1 MRRKT
6 AEKPRKKKKEKKTKK
21 DRAAIINLRDAQTR
35 KAKTAL
41 FFSGLF
47 ALLLAVYGFCY
58 IVDSSY
64 LGKANPFT
72 FWKAGQRGISFKLA
86 DLGILPRVYYSV
98 SAEGLAPKTVDSTA
112 FFYFLILGSV
122 VLSFLH
128 SLILS
133 VFRSSTKVGIEKKLE
148 PLYRMAEEA
157 LRLSDESRNTQ
168 PQPAAG
174 PGPAVGLHDLE
185 SAIES
190 MNPDELSELHT
201 GDADLEGLEDA
212 INSLLKRTKQSYS
225 QQIRF
230 VSDASH
236 ELRTPIAVIKGYTDM
251 LDRWG
256 KSDEKILDESIHAIK
271 TETEH
276 MNTLV
281 EQLLFLARGDS
292 GRTKLEIVEFS
303 LSDMMR
309 EVYGESVMIDEN
321 HRWELSA
328 EGEVTAVGDTAL
340 LKQAVRILVDNAAKY
355 TPEGEKIIL
364 RAKYDSEGAPTAEV
378 QDNGSGIPGKDLSH
392 IFDRFYRSDPSR
404 TGRQSGTGLGLA
416 IAKWIVDRHG
426 GYFDVV
432 SLEGMGT
439 RIGIHLPKAK

>member
-1 MRRKT
+1 MSGKT
-6 AEKPRKKKKEKKTKK
+6 DAKPRKKKEKKAKK

-58 IVDSSY
+58 IVDSGY
-64 LGKANPFT
+64 LGTANPFT
-72 FWKAGQRGISFKLA
+72 FWKAGDRGISFKLA
-86 DLGILPRVYYSV
+86 DMGILPQVYYTV
-98 SAEGLAPKTVDSTA
+98 KAEGLVPKTLDATA
-112 FFYFLILGSV
+112 FFYFLILGSI

-128 SLILS
+128 SLILGI
-133 VFRSSTKVGIEKKLE
+133 FRSSTKVGIEKKLA
-148 PLYRMAEEA
+148 PLYKMAEEA
-157 LRLSDESRNTQ
+157 LRLSDEARKTQ
-168 PQPAAG
+168 SAAG
-174 PGPAVGLHDLE
+174 PVPNLHDLE

-201 GDADLEGLEDA
+201 GDADLEGLEYA
-212 INSLLKRTKQSYS
+212 INSLLSRTKQSCS

-256 KSDEKILDESIHAIK
+256 KSDEKILDESINAIK

-309 EVYGESVMIDEN
+309 EVYGESVMIHGDR
-321 HRWELSA
+321 RWELSA

-340 LKQAVRILVDNAAKY
+340 LKQTVRILVDNAAKY

-364 RAKYDSEGAPTAEV
+364 RAKYDGEGAPTAEV
-378 QDNGSGIPGKDLSH
+378 QDNGFGIAGKDLSH